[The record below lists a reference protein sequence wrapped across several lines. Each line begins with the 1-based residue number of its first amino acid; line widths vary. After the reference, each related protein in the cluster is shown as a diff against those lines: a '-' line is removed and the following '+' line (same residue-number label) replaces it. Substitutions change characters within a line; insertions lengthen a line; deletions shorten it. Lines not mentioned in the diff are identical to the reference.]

1 MKRLTTIIALLLLLT
16 GFATTVE
23 AQTRKTITSGGKTRE
38 YLQYVP
44 ANLEAK
50 SPLIISCHGM
60 NQDAQYQWNMLKIAK
75 ECADKNRFAIV
86 LPEGEGKAWD
96 IGGTK
101 DTQFIL
107 DLIKKMKSEYNI
119 DENRVYLSGF
129 SMGGMLTYHAINKIS
144 DKIAAFAPISG
155 YPMGGFSWGG
165 KRPVPVIHHH
175 GTTDDVCGFAAVQ
188 GNLNVLIKANNCST
202 TPKVTK
208 SRVLQ
213 NSIQLSQI

>member
-1 MKRLTTIIALLLLLT
+1 MGVTSTI
-16 GFATTVE
+16 E

-44 ANLEAK
+44 SNLEAK

-60 NQDAQYQWNMLKIAK
+60 NQDAQYQWNMLSKAK
-75 ECADKNRFAIV
+75 ECADQNRFAIV

-96 IGGTK
+96 ISGTK
-101 DTQFIL
+101 DT
-107 DLIKKMKSEYNI
+107 DLILALIQKMKADYDI

-155 YPMGGFSWGG
+155 YPMGVFTW
-165 KRPVPVIHHH
+165 
-175 GTTDDVCGFAAVQ
+175 
-188 GNLNVLIKANNCST
+188 
-202 TPKVTK
+202 
-208 SRVLQ
+208 
-213 NSIQLSQI
+213 